1 MDIYSPASIIYTLE
15 VGRRKEKEAVVH
27 YCTLSRTESP
37 KSTLASLPPPPP
49 SLSPFFLSLFSLYYQ
64 WELHFTGSVT
74 SGS

>member
-37 KSTLASLPPPPP
+37 KSTLASLPPPLPHSLP
-49 SLSPFFLSLFSLYYQ
+49 SFSLSSLS
-64 WELHFTGSVT
+64 TT
-74 SGS
+74 SGSYTSQEV